1 MFHSIQASLSTR
13 DVKCPKQQFITLA
26 PISTQSLPVFPAVHL
41 TSNLNHATST
51 IHSERNSISPRSRNE
66 EAMASV
72 STSYTGPT
80 KSPKSRSEDDF
91 IDLSTS
97 FINDHVQLENKA
109 ANDKELICLSKLTT
123 RNAVKSPL
131 LCLPGEIRNKIYA
144 YVFTARSYVFANPS
158 PPVLPGKKRAARKRQ
173 STQPSIRHSAL
184 LAACRQ
190 THHEAHLLPLLH
202 ATTFRIESL
211 AALKHMYVLNA
222 HQRSAITTLHMDLA
236 YGTAEPSYVE
246 RFLPLEKEAQA
257 LMQLLPCLQKVYL
270 NIGKSKHLYPAGY
283 RKKQGLGD
291 RERAKR
297 LETWFKCGLG
307 LEVEMRYFDMR
318 RKPLEELGGWRSW
331 RSKVMGYALRA
342 VGGVESL
349 EELGHWR
356 SWVVGGVGVLK
367 LLGYYYLGRLV

>member
-1 MFHSIQASLSTR
+1 
-13 DVKCPKQQFITLA
+13 
-26 PISTQSLPVFPAVHL
+26 
-41 TSNLNHATST
+41 
-51 IHSERNSISPRSRNE
+51 
-66 EAMASV
+66 MASA

-80 KSPKSRSEDDF
+80 KSPKSTSEDDF

-109 ANDKELICLSKLTT
+109 TNDKELIRLSKLTT

-173 STQPSIRHSAL
+173 STQPSIRKPNTARRPLRHSAL

-190 THHEAHLLPLLH
+190 TPHEAHLLPLLQ

-283 RKKQGLGD
+283 RRKQGLGD

-297 LETWFKCGLG
+297 LEKWFKCGW
-307 LEVEMRYFDMR
+307 
-318 RKPLEELGGWRSW
+318 GWR
-331 RSKVMGYALRA
+331 
-342 VGGVESL
+342 
-349 EELGHWR
+349 
-356 SWVVGGVGVLK
+356 
-367 LLGYYYLGRLV
+367 